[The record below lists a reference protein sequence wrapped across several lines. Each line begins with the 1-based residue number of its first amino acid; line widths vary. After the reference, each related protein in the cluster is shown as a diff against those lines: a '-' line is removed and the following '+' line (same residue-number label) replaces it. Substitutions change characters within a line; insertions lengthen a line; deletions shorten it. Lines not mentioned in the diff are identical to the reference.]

1 MRGGGETRVKERD
14 KRNEKRMM
22 YKGGRFAAWKTND
35 THFTRQKR
43 ERKRERDD
51 KMREKENDAREA
63 YHGVIA
69 LSSIN
74 HVTYAPRS
82 SMYSV

>member
-1 MRGGGETRVKERD
+1 
-14 KRNEKRMM
+14 MM
-22 YKGGRFAAWKTND
+22 YKGGRFARRRMENERARGGSSKTVR
-35 THFTRQKR
+35 HALCAIKEKKR
-43 ERKRERDD
+43 IKERET
-51 KMREKENDAREA
+51 EKENDAREA

-74 HVTYAPRS
+74 HVTYDLCS

>member
-1 MRGGGETRVKERD
+1 
-14 KRNEKRMM
+14 MM
-22 YKGGRFAAWKTND
+22 YKGGRF
-35 THFTRQKR
+35 TRDRVENERARGGPNETVRHALCTVKKR
-43 ERKRERDD
+43 ERET
-51 KMREKENDAREA
+51 EKENDAREA

-74 HVTYAPRS
+74 HVTYAPCS

>member
-1 MRGGGETRVKERD
+1 
-14 KRNEKRMM
+14 MM
-22 YKGGRFAAWKTND
+22 YKGGRFAGGRVQNERARGRPNETVRHALCTMK
-35 THFTRQKR
+35 
-43 ERKRERDD
+43 ERKRERAD
-51 KMREKENDAREA
+51 KENDAHEA

-74 HVTYAPRS
+74 HVTYAPCS

>member
-1 MRGGGETRVKERD
+1 MENGRARDGPCEAARCALCATGE
-14 KRNEKRMM
+14 
-22 YKGGRFAAWKTND
+22 
-35 THFTRQKR
+35 R
-43 ERKRERDD
+43 ETESA
-51 KMREKENDAREA
+51 AREA

-74 HVTYAPRS
+74 HVTYAPCS